1 MNNVSFLCLA
11 LLWDVYFFC
20 SFYLRMFGSVSL
32 FLYQLRRGRNRLGVD
47 IIGPLLLRSSLRPF
61 SLHHTTLVRHFAARW
76 ERFGGLLKAIG
87 AEKRVREGSGRPDRV
102 EPCGKWR
109 RY

>member
-1 MNNVSFLCLA
+1 
-11 LLWDVYFFC
+11 
-20 SFYLRMFGSVSL
+20 MFGAIFIVL
-32 FLYQLRRGRNRLGVD
+32 HQLRWGKNRLGVD
-47 IIGPLLLRSSLRPF
+47 IIGLVLLGSSLRPF
-61 SLHHTTLVRHFAARW
+61 SLHHTKLVRHFAARW